1 MGCFSAAAVSVLSSM
16 ARPLSEDVDGDA
28 LDEWHDELW
37 ELLEASLNCFQ
48 GNSAYYHM
56 VPQRCTT
63 CIHVLM
69 VAQSQEFFSKSISP
83 GFDNAGISVWQ
94 RRINQNAAC
103 PRVRSTAI
111 SQPFRI
117 CLKRESL
124 IRSNRYSV
132 LIFELSEQIGLK
144 TRQADLRNNPAD
156 DGGAKPQDHSR

>member
-1 MGCFSAAAVSVLSSM
+1 MLTEMCSMNGTRAMGVVGGRPQLFSGKFCILPHGPST
-16 ARPLSEDVDGDA
+16 E
-28 LDEWHDELW
+28 
-37 ELLEASLNCFQ
+37 
-48 GNSAYYHM
+48 YHM
-56 VPQRCTT
+56 YSCTNSST
-63 CIHVLM
+63 E
-69 VAQSQEFFSKSISP
+69 AQSQEFFSKSISP
-83 GFDNAGISVWQ
+83 GFDNAGISAWQ